1 MNRNVR
7 ASGTGP
13 LGSLYVYDLVAT
25 AWTDLSEQVHGIA
38 PTARMFHGFSSAD
51 GMLYVHGGYDELY
64 FMNGQ
69 FDPSFLDDLHSF
81 DPVAKVWTD
90 LSAPAGGIAPTAR
103 YGHGFT
109 TADGKL
115 YVHGGCA
122 SDACPANDL
131 HVYDPV
137 AMAWTELY
145 ASASPSPRFFH
156 GFTAAGGRLYVHGGE
171 GINGETQTVYCVFQ
185 NVR

>member
-122 SDACPANDL
+122 SDACPA
-131 HVYDPV
+131 
-137 AMAWTELY
+137 T
-145 ASASPSPRFFH
+145 STTPSPRP
-156 GFTAAGGRLYVHGGE
+156 GQNFTPPRRLPPDFSMASRRRGAGSTCTGARG
-171 GINGETQTVYCVFQ
+171 
-185 NVR
+185 